1 VSILATEATEFL
13 EDFDRFACAAWPVV
27 CPQPMVYELPQA
39 AITTHLQAVTDGSLP
54 IDTLVIN
61 VPPGSSKSLLSNVIW
76 PAWLWARDPSA
87 TIIAVSHTAA
97 LVNRFSAK
105 FRLLIKSDWF
115 RLRWPYVQLSKDTA
129 SKLSMRTTA
138 LGERIGV
145 SAGGSITGSH
155 ADVIIVDDLVDAK
168 DSNNTPAIL
177 ARNEWHEEVLMSRW
191 KNENHK
197 LEVCIAQRLHEAD
210 LPAILMARG
219 ATALVMPAVGPGTST
234 PVWTDPRKGD
244 ELLAPKRLS
253 KRTLAQKKATL
264 GSAGFSAQ
272 YMQDPIPQ
280 SGGIVKPEWLA
291 HTWTGE
297 LPAGSQTFVI
307 VDSSHGEN
315 SDNDPSGLL
324 VVSKKGA
331 TLRLLNYQT
340 GVWDFPKQ
348 IEHVEA
354 AIRLYNPTS
363 IYVEAAASGRSIV
376 QTLRLRI
383 PYIVGVPPHGPK
395 ETRLRAITP
404 YLESGAVL
412 FPEGGTWCEAFRKE
426 VISFPRALH
435 DECVDTLSL
444 ACSRL
449 LSEAPAT
456 GEVQQSSVD
465 TLLAGLM

>member
-1 VSILATEATEFL
+1 VSIVATEAAEFL
-13 EDFDRFACAAWPVV
+13 EDFDRFACAAWSVV

-39 AITTHLQAVTDGSLP
+39 AITTHLQAVVDGSLP

-76 PAWLWARDPSA
+76 PAWLWARDPSC
-87 TIIAVSHTAA
+87 TVIAVSHTAA

-105 FRLLIKSDWF
+105 FRLLIKSEWF
-115 RLRWPYVQLSKDTA
+115 QLRWPYVQLSKDTA

-197 LEVCIAQRLHEAD
+197 LEVCIAQRLHESD
-210 LPAILMARG
+210 LPAVLMARG
-219 ATALVMPAVGPGTST
+219 ATALVMPAMGPGTST
-234 PVWTDPRKGD
+234 PVWMDPREGD

-253 KRTLAQKKATL
+253 KATLRSKQQTL
-264 GSAGFSAQ
+264 GSAGYSAQ

-291 HTWTGE
+291 HEWSGV
-297 LPAGSQTFVI
+297 LPDGSHTYI
-307 VDSSHGEN
+307 VADTSHGEN
-315 SDNDPSGLL
+315 SDNDPTGLL
-324 VVSKKGA
+324 VVSKHGA
-331 TLRLLNYQT
+331 SLRIIDYRT
-340 GVWDFPKQ
+340 GVWDFPEQVAQLESAIKQ
-348 IEHVEA
+348 
-354 AIRLYNPTS
+354 YQPTCV
-363 IYVEAAASGRSIV
+363 YVEAAASGRSIV

-404 YLESGAVL
+404 YLESGAVML
-412 FPEGGTWCEAFRKE
+412 PEGAPWVPVFRKE
-426 VISFPRALH
+426 VISFPRAIH
-435 DECVDTLSL
+435 DECVDVLSL

-449 LSEAPAT
+449 LSDAPAT
-456 GEVQQSSVD
+456 GEVQASAVD
-465 TLLAGLM
+465 ALLAGLM